1 MSILVRLAKG
11 LLLRLRRSRNF
22 LIKPEIPFSM
32 QDAFQKIFVSNHW
45 GSDVSR
51 SGGGSNLIQ
60 TEIIRQTLPTLIQQ
74 YNVKKMLDVPC
85 GDFYWMSQ
93 IDFGPEFQYFGADVV
108 PELIEN
114 NKKIHGSANRRFIHL
129 DVSKD
134 DLPKVDLIF
143 CRDLLVHFSYQD
155 AMRTLAN
162 FKRSGATW
170 LLTTTFTNRT
180 SNEDIDTGD
189 WRTLNLKLH
198 PFSFPEPKEMIIEG
212 CTEFD
217 GLFADKTLALWKLD
231 DI

>member
-1 MSILVRLAKG
+1 MNILARLEKG
-11 LLLRLRRSRNF
+11 LLRRLRRGKHS
-22 LIKPEIPFSM
+22 LIKPEVPFSM
-32 QDAFQKIFVSNHW
+32 QDAFHKIFVSNHW
-45 GSDVSR
+45 GSEVSK
-51 SGGGSNLIQ
+51 SGGGSDLIQ
-60 TEIIRQTLPTLIQQ
+60 TELIRQTLPTLIRQ

-93 IDFGPEFQYFGADVV
+93 VDFGPEFQYFGADVV
-108 PELIEN
+108 PQIIEN
-114 NKKIHGSANRRFIHL
+114 NKKIHSGINRRFIHI

-134 DLPKVDLIF
+134 DLPRVDLIF

-198 PFSFPEPKEMIIEG
+198 PFNFPEPKAMIIEG

-217 GLFADKTLALWKLD
+217 GMFADKTMALWKLD